1 MRRLLV
7 CAGILG
13 GAIPVFAQS
22 QPQAS
27 YSESVVVTASLGEA
41 TPADLSAAVSVVGGA
56 ELAARQTSELFSL
69 LGTLPGLSTTQ
80 LGSPGKAAT
89 LFSRGANSNHT
100 LVLWNGIPLNDPY
113 FGGFDWS
120 NLPAEG
126 VERVE
131 VVRGPFS
138 ALWGSDAMGGVVN
151 VLTQRS
157 TGSTASVEA
166 GSRRYRR
173 AALSGGL
180 ARGPFALVA
189 AGHLRR
195 GDGEVDNDFFD
206 SDDGTLRATWT
217 LAPGR
222 ELGLLARTDRS
233 RVGIPFDYSGAP
245 SPERRQ
251 DSRDQEAALPAEFT
265 WAALRLESLLSWGR
279 TDLEFRDPEDPYA
292 KSDTEAERRRGR
304 AVLTYR
310 PPGDFWVAGG
320 GDWQRQEA
328 TSVDA
333 FGEQLDGRRQRT
345 RAGFVQAGW
354 SRGPV
359 RLDAGVRQDRND
371 AFGQATT
378 TKLGAVWQARQ
389 ALRLRASY
397 GEGFHA
403 PTLADLYYP
412 GFSNPDLDPER
423 SRSVELGLDGRG
435 GAWTWALA
443 GFSTDFEDLIQF
455 DFTTY
460 QPFNTGRARSRG
472 LEAESGWSRGAWAL
486 RWNATRLSTEDR
498 DTGKELLRRPR
509 TSSNLLATWRSGGWT
524 LHAEAR
530 YVGSRFDVGDVRL
543 PSYSTAAIAAACRLD
558 RLRAIEPYA
567 RIENLFDRG
576 YEEARGFP
584 APGRR
589 FVAGVALRR

>member
-22 QPQAS
+22 PPQVS
-27 YSESVVVTASLGEA
+27 FSESVVVTASLGEA
-41 TPADLSAAVSVVGGA
+41 TPAELSAAVSVVDAA
-56 ELAARQTSELFSL
+56 ELAARQTSGLFSL
-69 LGTLPGLSTTQ
+69 LGTLPGLATTQ

-89 LFSRGANSNHT
+89 LFARGANSNHT

-151 VLTQRS
+151 VITRRAA
-157 TGSTASVEA
+157 GSAVSVE
-166 GSRRYRR
+166 GGGRRYRR
-173 AALSGGL
+173 AALSAGL
-180 ARGPFALVA
+180 SRGPFTMAG

-195 GDGEVDNDFFD
+195 GEGEVDNDFFD
-206 SDDGTLRATWT
+206 SDDGTLRGNWSF
-217 LAPGR
+217 APGG
-222 ELGLLARTDRS
+222 ELGWLARADRS
-233 RVGIPFDYSGAP
+233 RIGIPFDYSGTP
-245 SPERRQ
+245 TPRRRQ
-251 DSRDQEAALPAEFT
+251 DSRDREAALPAELT
-265 WAALRLESLLSWGR
+265 WAGLRLESLLSWGR
-279 TDLEFRDPEDPYA
+279 TDLEFRDLDDPYL
-292 KSDTEAERRRGR
+292 KSDTEAERRRAR

-328 TSVDA
+328 TAVDA
-333 FGEQLDGRRQRT
+333 FGEQLDARHQRT

-354 SRGPV
+354 KRGPL

-371 AFGQATT
+371 AYGAATT

-423 SRSVELGLDGRG
+423 SRSLELGAHGRR
-435 GAWTWALA
+435 GAWSWALA

-455 DFTTY
+455 DFVTLR
-460 QPFNTGRARSRG
+460 PFNTGRARSRG
-472 LEAESGWSRGAWAL
+472 LEAESGWSRGAWSL
-486 RWNATRLSTEDR
+486 RWNATRLSTEDG
-498 DTGKELLRRPR
+498 DTGKDLLRRPR
-509 TSSNLLATWRSGGWT
+509 TASNLLATWRPGAWT

-530 YVGSRFDVGDVRL
+530 YVGSRFDVGDARL
-543 PSYSTAAIAAACRLD
+543 PSYTTAAIAAAYRLP
-558 RLRAIEPYA
+558 RLRALEPYA
-567 RIENLFDRG
+567 RIENLFDRD
-576 YEEARGFP
+576 YQEAAGFP
-584 APGRR
+584 APRRR
-589 FVAGVALRR
+589 FVAGLAWRP